1 MIIYYTCYRGVPVIG
16 KRDERGR
23 ETYKAICRRGY
34 RGEDISKT
42 YPTLS
47 EALDFVDEIKGDRI
61 YTNPDILTYDARRG
75 GATYRILFSEDFK
88 EVYLRRQ

>member
-1 MIIYYTCYRGVPVIG
+1 MIIYYTCYRGVPIVG

-23 ETYKAICRRGY
+23 ETYKAICRR
-34 RGEDISKT
+34 SKT
-42 YPTLS
+42 FSTRS
-47 EALDFVDEIKGDRI
+47 EALDYVDEIKSDRI

-88 EVYLRRQ
+88 ETYLRHH